1 MILVTGAT
9 GKLGRHV
16 IAGLLEKLPASE
28 LAIAVR
34 SPDKAADLAA
44 RGVTVR
50 QADYLKPAT
59 MDAALAGADKVLLI
73 SSSELGDRATQHK
86 AVVDAA
92 RKNKVGLLA
101 YTSILHADSSKV
113 GLAADHKTTEAYI
126 RAADVPFVFLRNG
139 WYLENYSEH
148 LAPVLQYGAVLGSAG
163 QGRVAAA
170 TRADYAAA
178 AVSVLTGT
186 GHAGKTYELAGDVA
200 FTMAELAAEVARQAG
215 KPVVYNDMPA
225 PAYSGAL
232 QGAGLPAAYAELLA
246 DSDLGIAR
254 GELDDRGGALH
265 RLIGRPTTSLADAI
279 AAALKQA

>member
-1 MILVTGAT
+1 MILITGAT

-16 IAGLLEKLPASE
+16 IAGLLEKVPARE
-28 LAIAVR
+28 LAVAVR

-44 RGVTVR
+44 RGVSVR

-92 RKNKVGLLA
+92 RKHKVGLLA
-101 YTSILHADSSKV
+101 YTSILHADTSKV
-113 GLAADHKTTEAYI
+113 GLAADHKSTEAYI

-139 WYLENYSEH
+139 WYLENYTEH
-148 LAPVLQYGAVLGSAG
+148 LAPVLQHGAVLGAAG

-170 TRADYAAA
+170 ARADYAAA
-178 AVSVLTGT
+178 AVAVLTGT

-200 FTMAELAAEVARQAG
+200 FTMAELAAEIARQAG
-215 KPVVYNDMPA
+215 KPVVYSDMPA
-225 PAYSGAL
+225 AAYSGAL

-254 GELDDRGGALH
+254 GELDDRSGDLH
-265 RLIGRPTTSLADAI
+265 RLIGRPTTPLADAL
-279 AAALKQA
+279 AAALKQL